1 MDFQLVLPMFFPKL
15 REIKFKTKQ
24 NRLFMSKTIIISNRL
39 PVQLQIS
46 NGGITAI
53 PSVGG
58 LATGMKSVHS
68 GGDSLWIGWSGLTD
82 EEIPEELAPKIDKAL
97 AEHGSSKVRLTKKEV
112 NGFYFGFSNRTIW
125 PLFHYFLEYSEFE
138 LSYWETYKAVNQ
150 KFADAI
156 LEKAGDNDTIW
167 VHDYQLMLVPQM
179 VREKHPNIS
188 IGFFLHIPFPSYEIF
203 RTLPWRRE
211 ILQGLLGSDLIGFHT
226 YDYERHFLSSVRRLL
241 GLEVSFNDIYLDDR
255 VIKVDSFPMGI
266 DYKKF
271 HEAAKE
277 HAQRNES
284 QKSELQ
290 KRLDTHKKSAPDA
303 KFFLSIDRLDYSK
316 GIAKRLKAFE
326 YFLNKYPAYK
336 EKVRLIILAVPSR
349 SNVPQYKLLKKEID
363 ELVGRIN
370 GELST
375 VSWTPIWYFYRSMP
389 FENLID
395 LYTSCDIAWLT
406 PIRDGM
412 NLVAKEY
419 IATRTDKTG
428 VLILSEMAGSANEM
442 NESLLINPNNF
453 EQIADTLYQAINMP
467 KEEQQERNGILQKRL
482 ERYNVEKWANDFM
495 TSLVNQKEK
504 EDVYVSRRL
513 SVDLMNT
520 VMHSYID
527 AKKRLVF
534 LDYDGTLAGF
544 HNDPQKASPDEAL
557 YKLLDEISS
566 QPNTDM
572 YLISGRDKE
581 TFTKWF
587 LPKKYNMI
595 VEHGVW
601 LSQDGKDFHMLENVK
616 KDWMAKILPVLES
629 FVDRTPGSF
638 IEEKNYSLAWHYR
651 NTDPDFGQK
660 RAMELNTV
668 LTSLIANDDLSV
680 LNGNKVMEIKSSNVN
695 KGRAAMRIYAE
706 QDYDFVFAIGDDWTD
721 EFMFQELPEESVTV
735 KVGRQKTSA
744 KYFVDNTKNVRDIL
758 ARFAEKR

>member
-1 MDFQLVLPMFFPKL
+1 MG
-15 REIKFKTKQ
+15 
-24 NRLFMSKTIIISNRL
+24 KTIIISNRL
-39 PVQLQIS
+39 PIQLQIH

-82 EEIPEELAPKIDKAL
+82 EEIPENLVGDIDDAL
-97 AEHGSSKVRLTKKEV
+97 SKHGSSKVNLSQQEV
-112 NGFYFGFSNRTIW
+112 DGFYYGFSNRTVW

-138 LSYWETYKAVNQ
+138 IESWETYKKVNQ

-156 LEKAGDNDTIW
+156 VAKADDDDTIW

-179 VREKHPNIS
+179 VREKLPNIS
-188 IGFFLHIPFPSYEIF
+188 IGFFLHIPFPSFEIF
-203 RTLPWRRE
+203 RTLPWRKE
-211 ILQGLLGSDLIGFHT
+211 VLEGLLGSDLIGFHT
-226 YDYERHFLSSVRRLL
+226 YDYERHFLSSVRRIL
-241 GLEVSFNDIYLDDR
+241 GLDVSFNDIYLEDR
-255 VIKVDSFPMGI
+255 IIKVDSFPMGI

-271 HEAAKE
+271 SDAALE
-277 HAQRNES
+277 HQQRSKAE
-284 QKSELQ
+284 QSELQ
-290 KRLDTHKKSAPDA
+290 QRLNNHKESAPDA
-303 KFFLSIDRLDYSK
+303 KFILSIDRLDYTK
-316 GIAKRLKAFE
+316 GIAKRLNAFE
-326 YFLNKYPAYK
+326 YFLTKYPQYK

-349 SNVPQYKLLKKEID
+349 SNVPQYQLLKREVD

-370 GELST
+370 GEFST

-395 LYTSCDIAWLT
+395 LYTSSDIAWLT

-419 IATRTDKTG
+419 VATRTDKTG
-428 VLILSEMAGSANEM
+428 VLILSEMAGAANEM

-453 EQIADTLYQAINMP
+453 EQIADTIHQAIQMP
-467 KEEQQERNGILQKRL
+467 KEEQQERNDVLQKRL
-482 ERYNVEKWANDFM
+482 ERYNVERWANDFM
-495 TSLVNQKEK
+495 SSLTDQKENSRS
-504 EDVYVSRRL
+504 YVSRKLSAQLLDKITDDYKTSRRRL
-513 SVDLMNT
+513 LF
-520 VMHSYID
+520 I
-527 AKKRLVF
+527 
-534 LDYDGTLAGF
+534 DYDGTLAGF
-544 HNDPQKASPDEAL
+544 HNNPQKASPDEEL
-557 YKLLDEISS
+557 YDLLDAISS
-566 QPNTDM
+566 QENTDM

-601 LSQDGKDFHMLENVK
+601 ISENGAEFSMLENVK
-616 KDWMAKILPVLES
+616 KDWMEKILPVLES

-651 NTDPDFGQK
+651 KTDPDFGQK
-660 RAMELNTV
+660 RASELNTV

-695 KGRAAMRIYAE
+695 KGRAAMRMYGKN
-706 QDYDFVFAIGDDWTD
+706 DYDFVFAIGDDWTD
-721 EFMFQELPEESVTV
+721 EFMFQELPKTAVTV
-735 KVGRQKTSA
+735 KVGLQKTSA
-744 KYFVDNTKNVRDIL
+744 KYYVDGTKDVRKL
-758 ARFAEKR
+758 LKRFID

>member
-1 MDFQLVLPMFFPKL
+1 MG
-15 REIKFKTKQ
+15 
-24 NRLFMSKTIIISNRL
+24 KTIIISNRL
-39 PVQLQIS
+39 PIQLQIH

-82 EEIPEELAPKIDKAL
+82 EEIPENLVGDIDDAL
-97 AEHGSSKVRLTKKEV
+97 SKHGSSKVNLSQQEV
-112 NGFYFGFSNRTIW
+112 DGFYYGFSNRTVW

-138 LSYWETYKAVNQ
+138 IESWETYKKVNQ

-156 LEKAGDNDTIW
+156 VAKADDDDTIW

-179 VREKHPNIS
+179 VREKLPNIS
-188 IGFFLHIPFPSYEIF
+188 IGFFLHIPFPSFEIF
-203 RTLPWRRE
+203 RTLPWRKE
-211 ILQGLLGSDLIGFHT
+211 VLEGLLGSDLIGFHT
-226 YDYERHFLSSVRRLL
+226 YDYERHFLSSVRRIL
-241 GLEVSFNDIYLDDR
+241 GLDVSFNDIYLEDR
-255 VIKVDSFPMGI
+255 IIKVDSFPMGI

-271 HEAAKE
+271 SDAALE
-277 HAQRNES
+277 HQQRSKAE
-284 QKSELQ
+284 QSELQ
-290 KRLDTHKKSAPDA
+290 QRLNNHKESAPDA
-303 KFFLSIDRLDYSK
+303 KFILSIDRLDYTK
-316 GIAKRLKAFE
+316 GIAKRLNAFE
-326 YFLNKYPAYK
+326 YFLTKYPQYK

-349 SNVPQYKLLKKEID
+349 SNVPQYQLLKREVD

-370 GELST
+370 GEFST

-395 LYTSCDIAWLT
+395 LYTSSDIAWLT

-419 IATRTDKTG
+419 VATRTDKTG
-428 VLILSEMAGSANEM
+428 VLILSEMAGAANEM

-453 EQIADTLYQAINMP
+453 EQIADTIHQAIQMP
-467 KEEQQERNGILQKRL
+467 KEEQQERNDVLQKRL
-482 ERYNVEKWANDFM
+482 ERYNVERWANDFM
-495 TSLVNQKEK
+495 SSLTDQKENSRS
-504 EDVYVSRRL
+504 YVSRKLSAQLLDKITDDYKTSKRRL
-513 SVDLMNT
+513 LF
-520 VMHSYID
+520 I
-527 AKKRLVF
+527 
-534 LDYDGTLAGF
+534 DYDGTLAGF
-544 HNDPQKASPDEAL
+544 HNNPQKASPDEEL
-557 YKLLDEISS
+557 YDLLDTISS
-566 QPNTDM
+566 QENTDM

-601 LSQDGKDFHMLENVK
+601 ISENGAEFSMLENVK
-616 KDWMAKILPVLES
+616 KDWMEKILPVLES

-651 NTDPDFGQK
+651 KTDPDFGQK
-660 RAMELNTV
+660 RASELNTV

-695 KGRAAMRIYAE
+695 KGRAAMRMYGKN
-706 QDYDFVFAIGDDWTD
+706 DYDFVFAIGDDWTD
-721 EFMFQELPEESVTV
+721 EFMFQELPKSAVTV
-735 KVGRQKTSA
+735 KVGLQKTSA
-744 KYFVDNTKNVRDIL
+744 KYYVDGTKDVRKL
-758 ARFAEKR
+758 LKRFLD

>member
-1 MDFQLVLPMFFPKL
+1 
-15 REIKFKTKQ
+15 
-24 NRLFMSKTIIISNRL
+24 MSKTIIISNRL
-39 PVQLQIS
+39 PVQLQID
-46 NGGITAI
+46 NNEITAI

-68 GGDSLWIGWSGLTD
+68 GGNSLWIGWSGLTD
-82 EEIPEELAPKIDKAL
+82 EEIPDELVDKIDSAL
-97 AEHGSSKVRLTKKEV
+97 AEHGSSKVNLSAEEV
-112 NGFYFGFSNRTIW
+112 DGFYYGFSNRTVW
-125 PLFHYFLEYSEFE
+125 PLFHYFLEYSEFQLE
-138 LSYWETYKAVNQ
+138 SWTIYKQVNQ

-156 LEKAGDNDTIW
+156 LENASDDDTIW

-179 VREKHPNIS
+179 VREKRPDIS
-188 IGFFLHIPFPSYEIF
+188 IGFFLHIPFPSFEIF
-203 RTLPWRRE
+203 RTLPWRTE
-211 ILQGLLGSDLIGFHT
+211 ILLGLLGADLIGFHT

-241 GLEVSFNDIYLDDR
+241 GLEVSFNDVHMDER

-271 HEAAKE
+271 NDAALQNHTNKSKD
-277 HAQRNES
+277 R
-284 QKSELQ
+284 SELQ
-290 KRLDTHKKSAPDA
+290 RRLDMHKQSAPDA
-303 KFFLSIDRLDYSK
+303 KFLLSIDRLDYSK
-316 GIAKRLKAFE
+316 GIAKRLNAFE
-326 YFLNKYPAYK
+326 YFLNKYPQYK
-336 EKVRLIILAVPSR
+336 EKVRLIVLAVPSR
-349 SNVPQYKLLKKEID
+349 SNVPQYQLLKKEID

-370 GELST
+370 GEFST

-412 NLVAKEY
+412 NLVAKEF
-419 IATRTDKTG
+419 IATRTDQTG

-453 EQIADTLYQAINMP
+453 EQTADTIYQAINMP
-467 KEEQQERNGILQKRL
+467 KEEQKARNSILQKRL

-495 TSLVNQKEK
+495 TSLLNQKQI
-504 EDVYVSRRL
+504 DHSYQSRKL
-513 SVDLMNT
+513 SVDLMDT
-520 VMHSYID
+520 IRKEYVS
-527 AKKRLVF
+527 ASKKLLF

-544 HNDPQKASPDEAL
+544 HNDPQKAGPDKEL
-557 YKLLDEISS
+557 YELLDNLAAQE
-566 QPNTDM
+566 NTDL

-581 TFTKWF
+581 TFTEWF

-601 LSQDGKDFHMLENVK
+601 ISKDGEDFRMLENVK
-616 KDWMAKILPVLES
+616 KDWMEKIHPVLES

-660 RAMELNTV
+660 RAAELHTV
-668 LTSLIANDDLSV
+668 LTSLIANDNLSI

-695 KGRAAMRIYAE
+695 KGRAALRVYTE
-706 QDYDFVFAIGDDWTD
+706 KEYDFVFAIGDDWTD
-721 EFMFQELPEESVTV
+721 EYMFQELPESAITV
-735 KVGRQKTSA
+735 KVGRQKTHA
-744 KYFVDNTKNVRDIL
+744 KYYVESIKNVRDLIG
-758 ARFAEKR
+758 RFMDRGHL

>member
-1 MDFQLVLPMFFPKL
+1 MG
-15 REIKFKTKQ
+15 
-24 NRLFMSKTIIISNRL
+24 KTIIISNRL

-46 NGGITAI
+46 NGAITAV

-82 EEIPEELAPKIDKAL
+82 EEIPKELASDIDKAL
-97 AEHGSSKVRLTKKEV
+97 AEHGSSKVRLTSEEV
-112 NGFYFGFSNRTIW
+112 DGFYFGFSNRTIW

-138 LSYWETYKAVNQ
+138 LDSWNIYKAVNQ

-156 LEKAGDNDTIW
+156 LKEADDDDTIW
-167 VHDYQLMLVPQM
+167 IHDYQLMLVPQM
-179 VREKHPNIS
+179 VREQRPNIS
-188 IGFFLHIPFPSYEIF
+188 IGFFLHIPFPSFEIF
-203 RTLPWRRE
+203 RTMPWREEVLR
-211 ILQGLLGSDLIGFHT
+211 GLLGSDLIGFHI

-241 GLEVSFNDIYLDDR
+241 GLEVSFNDIYLDNR

-271 HEAAKE
+271 REAAEE
-277 HAQRNES
+277 H
-284 QKSELQ
+284 QKRDPEKLSELQ
-290 KRLDTHKKSAPDA
+290 KRLNTHKESDPEN
-303 KFFLSIDRLDYSK
+303 KFLLSIDRLDYSK
-316 GIAKRLKAFE
+316 GIAKRLYAFE
-326 YFLNKYPAYK
+326 YFLNKYPQYK

-349 SNVPQYKLLKKEID
+349 SNVPQYQLLKREID

-370 GELST
+370 GEFST

-395 LYTSCDIAWLT
+395 LYTSSDIAWLT
-406 PIRDGM
+406 PLRDGM

-428 VLILSEMAGSANEM
+428 VLILSEMAGSASEM

-453 EQIADTLYQAINMP
+453 EQIADAIYEAINMP
-467 KEEQQERNGILQKRL
+467 KEEQQTRNDQLQKRL

-495 TSLVNQKEK
+495 NSLLDQKEI
-504 EDVYVSRRL
+504 EAINVSKRVTDLRL
-513 SVDLMNT
+513 ESILDD
-520 VMHSYID
+520 YKK
-527 AKKRLVF
+527 AEKRLLF

-544 HNDPQKASPDEAL
+544 HNDPQKASPDDEL
-557 YKLLDEISS
+557 YELLDYLHH
-566 QPNTDM
+566 QKGTDLF
-572 YLISGRDKE
+572 LISGRDKD

-587 LPKKYNMI
+587 LPKGYNMI

-601 LSQDGKDFHMLENVK
+601 ISRDGEEFKLLENVK
-616 KDWMAKILPVLES
+616 NDWMEKIRPVIES

-651 NTDPDFGQK
+651 KTDPDFGSL
-660 RAMELNTV
+660 RANELSEV
-668 LTSLIANDDLSV
+668 LTSLIGTDDLSV
-680 LNGNKVMEIKSSNVN
+680 LNGNKVMEVKSSNVN
-695 KGRAAMRIYAE
+695 KGRASMRIFGE
-706 QDYDFVFAIGDDWTD
+706 GEYDFTFAIGDDWTD
-721 EFMFQELPEESVTV
+721 EFMFQELPESTVTV
-735 KVGRQKTSA
+735 KVGRQKTAA
-744 KYFVDNTKNVRDIL
+744 KYFVENTQKVRELLKAFVKI
-758 ARFAEKR
+758 

>member
-1 MDFQLVLPMFFPKL
+1 MG
-15 REIKFKTKQ
+15 
-24 NRLFMSKTIIISNRL
+24 KTIIISNRL

-46 NGGITAI
+46 NGSITAI

-68 GGDSLWIGWSGLTD
+68 GGDSLWIGWSGLT
-82 EEIPEELAPKIDKAL
+82 EEDIPKELESDIDKAL
-97 AEHGSSKVRLTKKEV
+97 AEHGSSKVTLTKAEV
-112 NGFYFGFSNRTIW
+112 EGFYFGFSNRTIW

-138 LSYWETYKAVNQ
+138 LDSWNTYKSVNQ

-156 LEKAGDNDTIW
+156 LEKAGDDDTIW

-179 VREKHPNIS
+179 VREKRPTVS
-188 IGFFLHIPFPSYEIF
+188 IGFFLHIPFPSFEIF
-203 RTLPWRRE
+203 RTMPWRKE
-211 ILQGLLGSDLIGFHT
+211 VLEGLLGSDLIGFHI

-241 GLEVSFNDIYLDDR
+241 GLEVSFNDIYLDNR

-271 HEAAKE
+271 KEAAEE
-277 HAQRNES
+277 HARRSPE
-284 QKSELQ
+284 KLSELQ
-290 KRLDTHKKSAPDA
+290 QRLNTHKKSDPEN

-316 GIAKRLKAFE
+316 GIAKRLYAFE
-326 YFLNKYPAYK
+326 YFLNKYPQYK

-349 SNVPQYKLLKKEID
+349 SNVPQYQLLKREID

-370 GELST
+370 GEFST

-395 LYTSCDIAWLT
+395 LYTSSDIAWLT
-406 PIRDGM
+406 PLRDGM

-419 IATRTDKTG
+419 IATRIDQTG

-453 EQIADTLYQAINMP
+453 EQIADTLHQAITMP
-467 KEEQQERNGILQKRL
+467 IEEQKARNSSLQKRL
-482 ERYNVEKWANDFM
+482 ERYNVEKWANSFM
-495 TSLVNQKEK
+495 NSLLGQRDLEAAH
-504 EDVYVSRRL
+504 VSRRITEPRL
-513 SVDLMNT
+513 QGILKDYS
-520 VMHSYID
+520 S
-527 AKKRLVF
+527 AKKRLLF

-544 HNDPQKASPDEAL
+544 HNDPQKASPDKEL
-557 YKLLDEISS
+557 YELLDTLHQQEG
-566 QPNTDM
+566 TDLF
-572 YLISGRDKE
+572 LISGRDKD

-587 LPKKYNMI
+587 LPKGYHMI

-601 LSQDGKDFHMLENVK
+601 ISRNGEPFKLLENVK
-616 KDWMAKILPVLES
+616 NDWMDKIRPVLES

-651 NTDPDFGQK
+651 NTDPDFGNL
-660 RAMELNTV
+660 RATELSTV
-668 LTSLIANDDLSV
+668 LTSLIGTDDLSV
-680 LNGNKVMEIKSSNVN
+680 LNGNKVMEVKSSNVN
-695 KGRAAMRIYAE
+695 KGRASLRMLGE
-706 QDYDFVFAIGDDWTD
+706 NDYDFVFAIGDDWTD
-721 EFMFQELPEESVTV
+721 EFMFQELPEDTVTV
-735 KVGRQKTSA
+735 KVGRQKTA
-744 KYFVDNTKNVRDIL
+744 ARYFVENTDKVREL
-758 ARFAEKR
+758 LKSFTNA

>member
-1 MDFQLVLPMFFPKL
+1 MG
-15 REIKFKTKQ
+15 
-24 NRLFMSKTIIISNRL
+24 KTIIISNRL
-39 PVQLQIS
+39 PIQLQIH
-46 NGGITAI
+46 NGGITAV

-82 EEIPEELAPKIDKAL
+82 EDIPEELASDIDEAL
-97 AEHGSSKVRLTKKEV
+97 AKHGSSKVKLTTKEV
-112 NGFYFGFSNRTIW
+112 DGFYYGFSNRTIW

-138 LSYWETYKAVNQ
+138 LESWEIYKNVNQ

-156 LEKAGDNDTIW
+156 VEKANEDDTIW

-179 VREKHPNIS
+179 VKEKLPNIS
-188 IGFFLHIPFPSYEIF
+188 IGFFLHIPFPSFEIF
-203 RTLPWRRE
+203 RTLPWREE
-211 ILQGLLGSDLIGFHT
+211 ILKGLLGSDLIGFHT
-226 YDYERHFLSSVRRLL
+226 YDYERHFLSSVRRIL
-241 GLEVSFNDIYLDDR
+241 GLEVSFNDIYLENR
-255 VIKVDSFPMGI
+255 IIKVDSFPMGI

-271 HEAAKE
+271 SDAAKE
-277 HAQRNES
+277 HQQRSPEN
-284 QKSELQ
+284 QSELQ
-290 KRLDTHKKSAPDA
+290 QRLNKHKKSTPDA
-303 KFFLSIDRLDYSK
+303 KFLLSIDRLDYSK
-316 GIAKRLKAFE
+316 GIAKRLNAFE
-326 YFLNKYPAYK
+326 YFLNKYPQYK

-349 SNVPQYKLLKKEID
+349 SNVPQYQLLKKEID

-370 GELST
+370 GEFST

-412 NLVAKEY
+412 NLVAKEF

-453 EQIADTLYQAINMP
+453 EQIADTIKQAINMP
-467 KEEQQERNGILQKRL
+467 IEEQQERNNVLQKRL
-482 ERYNVEKWANDFM
+482 ARYNVEKWANDFM
-495 TSLVNQKEK
+495 TSLKNQKEK
-504 EDVYVSRRL
+504 SHSYVSRNL
-513 SVDLMNT
+513 SDNVLNSIAKD
-520 VMHSYID
+520 YKK
-527 AKKRLVF
+527 AKKRLLF
-534 LDYDGTLAGF
+534 IDYDGTLAGF
-544 HNDPQKASPDEAL
+544 HINPQKASPDEEL
-557 YKLLDEISS
+557 YALLDTIAS
-566 QPNTDM
+566 QENTDM

-601 LSQDGKDFHMLENVK
+601 ISRGGEDFYMLENVK
-616 KDWMAKILPVLES
+616 KDWMEKIHPVLES

-660 RAMELNTV
+660 RASELNTV

-680 LNGNKVMEIKSSNVN
+680 LNGNKVMEMKSSNVN
-695 KGRAAMRIYAE
+695 KGRAAMRVNTEATY
-706 QDYDFVFAIGDDWTD
+706 DYDFIFAIGDDWTD
-721 EFMFQELPEESVTV
+721 EFMFQELPESAVTV
-735 KVGRQKTSA
+735 KVGHQKTAA
-744 KYFVDNTKNVRDIL
+744 KYYVDGIKNVRTIL
-758 ARFAEKR
+758 KRFVD

>member
-1 MDFQLVLPMFFPKL
+1 
-15 REIKFKTKQ
+15 
-24 NRLFMSKTIIISNRL
+24 MSKTIIISNRL
-39 PVQLQIS
+39 PVQLQIDKG
-46 NGGITAI
+46 NITAI

-58 LATGMKSVHS
+58 LATGMKSVHT

-82 EEIPEELAPKIDKAL
+82 EEIPEELSPDIDKAL
-97 AEHGSSKVRLTKKEV
+97 AKHGSSKVNLTAEEV
-112 NGFYFGFSNRTIW
+112 DGFYYGFSNRTIW
-125 PLFHYFLEYSEFE
+125 PLFHYFLQYSEFE
-138 LSYWETYKAVNQ
+138 LDSWNVYRSVNQ

-156 LEKAGDNDTIW
+156 LEEADDNDTIW

-179 VREKHPNIS
+179 VREKRPNIS

-203 RTLPWRRE
+203 RILPWRKE
-211 ILQGLLGSDLIGFHT
+211 ILMGLLGSDLIGFHT

-241 GLEVSFNDIYLDDR
+241 GLEVSFNEINLEDR
-255 VIKVDSFPMGI
+255 IIKVDSFPMGI

-271 HEAAKE
+271 NEAAKE
-277 HAQRNES
+277 HDQKGPEQR
-284 QKSELQ
+284 SELQ
-290 KRLDTHKKSAPDA
+290 RRLDMHKESAPDA
-303 KFFLSIDRLDYSK
+303 KFLLSIDRLDYSK
-316 GIAKRLKAFE
+316 GIAKRLYAFE
-326 YFLNKYPAYK
+326 YFLNKYPQYK

-349 SNVPQYKLLKKEID
+349 SNVPQYQLLKKEID

-370 GELST
+370 GEFST

-395 LYTSCDIAWLT
+395 LYTSSDIAWLT

-419 IATRTDKTG
+419 IATRTDQTG

-453 EQIADTLYQAINMP
+453 EQTADALYEAINMSL
-467 KEEQQERNGILQKRL
+467 EEQQARNSILQKRL

-495 TSLVNQKEK
+495 TSLQLQKQK
-504 EDVYVSRRL
+504 DHSYKSRRL
-513 SVDLMNT
+513 SSDLIQKVT
-520 VMHSYID
+520 ESYENSS
-527 AKKRLVF
+527 KRLLF
-534 LDYDGTLAGF
+534 IDYDGTLAGF
-544 HNDPQKASPDEAL
+544 HGDPQKANPDEEMYA
-557 YKLLDEISS
+557 LLDRLAAQE
-566 QPNTDM
+566 NTDM

-601 LSQDGKDFHMLENVK
+601 ISENGEEFRMLENVK
-616 KDWMAKILPVLES
+616 KDWMEKIHPVLDS

-651 NTDPDFGQK
+651 KTDPDFGKK
-660 RAMELNTV
+660 RATELNTV

-680 LNGNKVMEIKSSNVN
+680 LNGNKVIEIKSSNVN
-695 KGRAAMRIYAE
+695 KGRAAMRVFSE
-706 QDYDFVFAIGDDWTD
+706 KEYDFVFAIGDDWTD
-721 EFMFQELPEESVTV
+721 EFMFQELPETSITV
-735 KVGRQKTSA
+735 KVGRQKTQA
-744 KYFVDNTKNVRDIL
+744 RYYVDSIKNVRNLLD
-758 ARFAEKR
+758 RFTR

>member
-1 MDFQLVLPMFFPKL
+1 MG
-15 REIKFKTKQ
+15 
-24 NRLFMSKTIIISNRL
+24 KTIIISNRL
-39 PVQLQIS
+39 PVQLQIDNKS
-46 NGGITAI
+46 IKAI

-58 LATGMKSVHS
+58 LATGMKSVHQ

-82 EEIPEELAPKIDKAL
+82 EEIPEGLSDKIDEAL
-97 AEHGSSKVRLTKKEV
+97 SNHGSSKVNLTEAEV
-112 NGFYFGFSNRTIW
+112 DGFYYGFSNRTIW
-125 PLFHYFLEYSEFE
+125 PLFHYFLQYSEFE
-138 LSYWETYKAVNQ
+138 LASWEVYQEVNQ

-156 LEKAGDNDTIW
+156 VAKANEDDVIW

-179 VREKHPNIS
+179 VKEKLPDIS

-203 RTLPWRRE
+203 RTLPWRKE

-226 YDYERHFLSSVRRLL
+226 YDYERHFLSSVKRLL
-241 GLEVSFNDIYLDDR
+241 GLEVSFNEIYLEDR
-255 VIKVDSFPMGI
+255 IIKVDSFPMGI

-271 HEAAKE
+271 SDAAQE
-277 HAQRNES
+277 HDQRAPE
-284 QKSELQ
+284 QQSELQ
-290 KRLDTHKKSAPDA
+290 QRLNAHKESTQDA
-303 KFFLSIDRLDYSK
+303 KFLLSIDRLDYSK
-316 GIAKRLKAFE
+316 GIAKRLNAFE
-326 YFLNKYPAYK
+326 YFLNKYPQYK

-349 SNVPQYKLLKKEID
+349 SNVPQYQLLKKEVD

-370 GELST
+370 GEFST

-395 LYTSCDIAWLT
+395 LYTSSDIAWLT

-453 EQIADTLYQAINMP
+453 EQIADAIYQAINMP
-467 KEEQQERNGILQKRL
+467 KEEQQERNDILQKRL
-482 ERYNVEKWANDFM
+482 ARYNVEKWANDFM
-495 TSLVNQKEK
+495 HSLKNQKEK
-504 EDVYVSRRL
+504 SHAVVSRKL
-513 SVDLMNT
+513 TSQLLNGVLND
-520 VMHSYID
+520 YKK
-527 AKKRLVF
+527 AKKRLLF
-534 LDYDGTLAGF
+534 IDYDGTLASF
-544 HNDPQKASPDEAL
+544 HNDPQKASPDQEL
-557 YKLLDEISS
+557 YELLDKISN
-566 QPNTDM
+566 QEHTDM
-572 YLISGRDKE
+572 FLISGRDKE

-601 LSQDGKDFHMLENVK
+601 LSKNGEDFSMLENVK
-616 KDWMAKILPVLES
+616 KDWMEKIQPVLES

-651 NTDPDFGQK
+651 KTDPDFGQK
-660 RAMELNTV
+660 RASELNTV

-695 KGRAAMRIYAE
+695 KGRAAMRMYGE
-706 QDYDFVFAIGDDWTD
+706 KKYDFVFAIGDDWTD
-721 EFMFQELPEESVTV
+721 EFMFQELPKDAVTV
-735 KVGRQKTSA
+735 KVGHQKTQA
-744 KYFVDNTKNVRDIL
+744 KYYVDGTKEVRKLLKGFV
-758 ARFAEKR
+758 E

>member
-1 MDFQLVLPMFFPKL
+1 
-15 REIKFKTKQ
+15 
-24 NRLFMSKTIIISNRL
+24 MSKTIIISNRL

-46 NGGITAI
+46 NGGITAV

-68 GGDSLWIGWSGLTD
+68 SGDSLWIGWSGLTD
-82 EEIPEELAPKIDKAL
+82 EEIPDELSGKIDEAL
-97 AEHGSSKVRLTKKEV
+97 AKHGSSKVRLTADEV
-112 NGFYFGFSNRTIW
+112 DGFYYGFSNRTIW

-138 LSYWETYKAVNQ
+138 LDSWNTYKAVNQ

-156 LEKAGDNDTIW
+156 LEKAGDEDTIW

-179 VREKHPNIS
+179 VREKRPNIS
-188 IGFFLHIPFPSYEIF
+188 IGFFLHIPFPSFEIF
-203 RTLPWRRE
+203 RTMPWREEVLR
-211 ILQGLLGSDLIGFHT
+211 GLLGSDLIGFHI

-241 GLEVSFNDIYLDDR
+241 GLDVSFNDIYLDNR

-271 HEAAKE
+271 RGAAEEHEKRTPDE
-277 HAQRNES
+277 V
-284 QKSELQ
+284 SELQ
-290 KRLDTHKKSAPDA
+290 KRLNSHKVSDPDN
-303 KFFLSIDRLDYSK
+303 KFLLSIDRLDYSK
-316 GIAKRLKAFE
+316 GIAKRLNAFE
-326 YFLNKYPAYK
+326 YFLNKYPQYK

-349 SNVPQYKLLKKEID
+349 SNVPQYQLLKREID

-370 GELST
+370 GEFST

-389 FENLID
+389 FDNLID
-395 LYTSCDIAWLT
+395 LYTSSDIAWLT
-406 PIRDGM
+406 PLRDGM

-453 EQIADTLYQAINMP
+453 EQIADAINEAINMP
-467 KEEQQERNGILQKRL
+467 IEEQQAKNEQLQKRL

-495 TSLVNQKEK
+495 TSLKEQRDREAANVSARIT
-504 EDVYVSRRL
+504 EDRL
-513 SVDLMNT
+513 ATIVQEYSK
-520 VMHSYID
+520 
-527 AKKRLVF
+527 AKKRLLF

-544 HNDPQKASPDEAL
+544 HNDPQKAGPDEEL
-557 YKLLDEISS
+557 YELLDTLHNQEG
-566 QPNTDM
+566 TELF
-572 YLISGRDKE
+572 LISGRDKD

-587 LPKKYNMI
+587 LPKGYNMI

-601 LSQDGKDFHMLENVK
+601 ISRKGEPFKLLENVK
-616 KDWMAKILPVLES
+616 NDWMEKIRPVLES

-651 NTDPDFGQK
+651 KTDPDFGNL
-660 RAMELNTV
+660 RATELSTV
-668 LTSLIANDDLSV
+668 LTSLIGTDDLSV
-680 LNGNKVMEIKSSNVN
+680 LNGNKVMEVKSSNVN
-695 KGRAAMRIYAE
+695 KGRASMRMLGEA
-706 QDYDFVFAIGDDWTD
+706 DYNFVFAIGDDWTD
-721 EFMFQELPEESVTV
+721 EFMFQELPDSTVTV

-744 KYFVDNTKNVRDIL
+744 KYFVEDTKKVRTLLKAFI
-758 ARFAEKR
+758 KS